1 MPQIDK
7 KKNTD
12 SDTTDKDVVS
22 MEAYKGIPKEV
33 ISELM
38 KKEILPQIEAIF
50 KNRAAEFIAKHCYI
64 NEGGK
69 LVVKALDKSLR
80 EYIIGVRVND
90 ISWGSFKYALIN
102 KFILIKIANYSVV
115 YDSIEAGL
123 SKPSDYIIKKQKNGS
138 MRLQNVNR
146 SSIEFEI
153 Q

>member
-38 KKEILPQIEAIF
+38 KKEILPQIEAVF